1 MTDDIRESH
10 AWHIIV
16 ALHAEVKAL
25 RAAVTTESLKPQVLE
40 WRDGPGP
47 FDDPEDRRYAAVKD
61 ARFGVDQLNLV
72 DMLDGVIAGIPEPVY
87 VKRKK
92 AKVEF
97 TPEET

>member
-16 ALHAEVKAL
+16 ALHTEVKAL
-25 RAAVTTESLKPQVLE
+25 RAAVTTESLEPQF
-40 WRDGPGP
+40 G
-47 FDDPEDRRYAAVKD
+47 DDPEDPNYAAVKD

-97 TPEET
+97 TPEEA